1 MKRATILALV
11 VLAAASVT
19 ASAASRPPEE
29 VVANL
34 VTGHCF
40 SEKTGAP
47 LPAGSIDP
55 RKVGTPLTPRD
66 RLARLSRAALRI
78 PTGSGNV
85 YHDDRTN
92 YCYVHAS
99 NIDPARTI
107 ARLESELKQRGLRFD
122 RAPVRSSG
130 KSKGGDRDPD
140 LILIINVPLSNP
152 KVPVITITY
161 DDDPSVVSI
170 GVAVG
175 G

>member
-1 MKRATILALV
+1 MKRTALVLV

-19 ASAASRPPEE
+19 ASAASRAPEE
-29 VVANL
+29 VIANL
-34 VTGHCF
+34 VTGYCL

-55 RKVGTPLTPRD
+55 RAVGTRLTSRD
-66 RLARLSRAALRI
+66 RFARLSPTALRI

-85 YHDDRTN
+85 YHDATAD
-92 YCYVHAS
+92 YCDVHAS
-99 NIDPARTI
+99 NVDPARTI

-130 KSKGGDRDPD
+130 KSKDGNRRPD
-140 LILIINVPLSNP
+140 LVLIIAVPVSNP
-152 KVPVITITY
+152 KVPLITITY

-175 G
+175 R

>member
-1 MKRATILALV
+1 MKRSTTLALV
-11 VLAAASVT
+11 IFAAALVT
-19 ASAASRPPEE
+19 ASAAPLPPEE

-34 VTGHCF
+34 VTGHCL

-55 RKVGTPLTPRD
+55 RAVGTRLTSRD
-66 RLARLSRAALRI
+66 RLARLSPKALRI

-85 YHDDRTN
+85 YHDASAN

-130 KSKGGDRDPD
+130 QSKRGDRDPD
-140 LILIINVPLSNP
+140 LVLIINVPLSNP

-161 DDDPSVVSI
+161 DDDPRVVSI